1 MVAFKKRPVTGD
13 GSDNLQE
20 INREKVL
27 IRISLL
33 IIAVCGLIL
42 YLFIFQPSW
51 LKFKNTAS
59 TVGSSPLLTLN
70 VSSSTV
76 ATSSDACPGCLQ
88 RAIDGVMVPPTEAS
102 SSLFA
107 IMIDNHPNARPEFG
121 LASSS
126 LVYEAPVEGG
136 LTRYMAVFT
145 VDNLPSQIGPVR
157 SARPYF
163 VTWAEELGAVYVHC
177 GGSLDALTMLK
188 SLGANDLNEFYSG
201 ATFWRD
207 QARLA
212 PHNVLTSKDDLE
224 KYATANAIGPSNL
237 SPWLYKADSPL
248 AIPATTLINVKY
260 APAGFKVLWQ
270 YQRGDN
276 SYWRNLD
283 GSLQN
288 DVQGQTIKAKNV
300 IIQLMNATVID
311 NNLRLSMRTS
321 GSGRALICLD
331 GACNLGQW
339 KDPVGGRT
347 RYYDNQSHEI
357 HFNVGLTWIEI
368 VNDWTEV
375 SY

>member
-1 MVAFKKRPVTGD
+1 MSVFKRQTTDD
-13 GSDNLQE
+13 GSGNPRE
-20 INREKVL
+20 IKSEKVL

-33 IIAVCGLIL
+33 IIAVCGAIL

-51 LKFKNTAS
+51 LKFKSTAPAA
-59 TVGSSPLLTLN
+59 GSSASSTLN
-70 VSSSTV
+70 VSSSTIV
-76 ATSSDACPGCLQ
+76 TSSEACSGCLP
-88 RAIDGVMVPPTEAS
+88 RAIDGVMVPPAEAS

-107 IMIDNHPNARPEFG
+107 VMIDNHPDARPEFG

-136 LTRYMAVFT
+136 LTRYMVVFAA
-145 VDNLPSQIGPVR
+145 DNLPDQIGPIR

-163 VTWAEELGAVYVHC
+163 VTWAKELGAVYTHC
-177 GGSLDALTMLK
+177 GGSSDALTMLK
-188 SLGANDLNEFYSG
+188 GWGAYDLNQFYNG

-207 QARLA
+207 QTRLA
-212 PHNVLTSKDDLE
+212 PHNVITSKDDLE
-224 KYATANAIGPSNL
+224 KYAAANAIGPSDLN
-237 SPWLYKADSPL
+237 PWLYKADSPL
-248 AIPATTLINVKY
+248 AAPTTTSINVNY
-260 APAGFKVLWQ
+260 VPAGFKVLWQ

-283 GSLQN
+283 GSLQT

-300 IIQLMNATVID
+300 IVQLMNATVVD
-311 NNLRLSMRTS
+311 SELRLSIQTS

-331 GACNLGQW
+331 GACTLGKW

-347 RYYDNQSHEI
+347 RYYDNQGNEI
-357 HFNVGLTWIEI
+357 SFNAGLTWIEV